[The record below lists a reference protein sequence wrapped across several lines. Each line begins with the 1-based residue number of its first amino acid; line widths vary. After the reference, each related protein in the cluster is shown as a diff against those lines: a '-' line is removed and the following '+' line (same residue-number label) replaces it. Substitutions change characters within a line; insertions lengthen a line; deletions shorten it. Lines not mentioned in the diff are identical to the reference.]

1 MLKIDRM
8 EFPKKYPIPNWL
20 KIVVMLLV
28 LGSLMLY
35 NMNQDKL
42 KQKLVI
48 SDVQI
53 SAYNKAQIEVEYSV
67 SNETHSQREA
77 WLLLKVYD
85 NSDSLLTSSLFLVNL
100 KAGEKK
106 EMVKVLNDLARTL
119 QPDEKPGAVTLE
131 PYIRKGLL

>member
-1 MLKIDRM
+1 M

-35 NMNQDKL
+35 NLNQDKL

-53 SAYNKAQIEVEYSV
+53 SAFNKAQITVEYTV
-67 SNETHSQREA
+67 SNESRSNREV
-77 WLLLKVYD
+77 WLMMKAYD
-85 NSDSLLTSSLFLVNL
+85 ASDSLLTSSLFLVNL

-106 EMVKVLNDLARTL
+106 ELVKVLNDLARPL
-119 QPDEKPGAVTLE
+119 KPNEKPGAVTLE